1 MIRVSAILALLC
13 VLCPSALS
21 APPRNVLVLIA
32 DDLGNEVGCYG
43 NPDARTP
50 NIDRLASEG
59 VRFSHG
65 FAAVSSCSPSR
76 STIYTGQFV
85 HTNGQY
91 GLAHA
96 AHHGRTHEGIQS
108 IPSYLNEAGYRTG
121 ILGKLHV
128 EPPSV
133 YPFTDNLEH
142 AGRDVSDY
150 AARARKFFA
159 ECKDKPFFL
168 AVGYIDPHRGGRG
181 FDNHEDHPGV
191 VPAVFDPAKLTVPGF
206 LPDLPEVRADLADYH
221 QSVNRLD
228 QGIGMILKA
237 LEETGQAERTLV
249 IFLSDNGLPFPGGK
263 TDLYEPGIRLPLVVR
278 SPAGAKKGMTNAA
291 MVSWVDV
298 LPTVLDWA
306 GVKTPKGLPGR
317 SFLPVLDQENPA
329 GWDEIH
335 ASHIYHEITM
345 VYPMRAVRTR
355 THKLIRNLAHELP
368 VPVASDLTQGASW
381 RAIWKR
387 RLTELGPR
395 TMDAYV
401 HRPLEE
407 LYDLEKDPLET
418 KNLAADPAAAAVLA
432 DLRKRMETWREE
444 TKDPWLDKERLDA
457 EARR

>member
-1 MIRVSAILALLC
+1 
-13 VLCPSALS
+13 
-21 APPRNVLVLIA
+21 
-32 DDLGNEVGCYG
+32 
-43 NPDARTP
+43 
-50 NIDRLASEG
+50 
-59 VRFSHG
+59 
-65 FAAVSSCSPSR
+65 
-76 STIYTGQFV
+76 
-85 HTNGQY
+85 
-91 GLAHA
+91 
-96 AHHGRTHEGIQS
+96 
-108 IPSYLNEAGYRTG
+108 
-121 ILGKLHV
+121 
-128 EPPSV
+128 
-133 YPFTDNLEH
+133 
-142 AGRDVSDY
+142 
-150 AARARKFFA
+150 
-159 ECKDKPFFL
+159 
-168 AVGYIDPHRGGRG
+168 
-181 FDNHEDHPGV
+181 
-191 VPAVFDPAKLTVPGF
+191 
-206 LPDLPEVRADLADYH
+206 
-221 QSVNRLD
+221 
-228 QGIGMILKA
+228 MILKA

-418 KNLAADPAAAAVLA
+418 KNLIADPAAAAVLA
-432 DLRKRMETWREE
+432 DLRKRMESWREE

>member
-1 MIRVSAILALLC
+1 MTRSLAILALLG

-43 NPDARTP
+43 NPDAKTP

-168 AVGYIDPHRGGRG
+168 AVGYIDP
-181 FDNHEDHPGV
+181 
-191 VPAVFDPAKLTVPGF
+191 T
-206 LPDLPEVRADLADYH
+206 
-221 QSVNRLD
+221 
-228 QGIGMILKA
+228 
-237 LEETGQAERTLV
+237 
-249 IFLSDNGLPFPGGK
+249 
-263 TDLYEPGIRLPLVVR
+263 
-278 SPAGAKKGMTNAA
+278 AGAG
-291 MVSWVDV
+291 
-298 LPTVLDWA
+298 
-306 GVKTPKGLPGR
+306 
-317 SFLPVLDQENPA
+317 
-329 GWDEIH
+329 
-335 ASHIYHEITM
+335 ASTT
-345 VYPMRAVRTR
+345 TR
-355 THKLIRNLAHELP
+355 TIPASSPPSSIRR
-368 VPVASDLTQGASW
+368 S
-381 RAIWKR
+381 
-387 RLTELGPR
+387 
-395 TMDAYV
+395 
-401 HRPLEE
+401 
-407 LYDLEKDPLET
+407 
-418 KNLAADPAAAAVLA
+418 
-432 DLRKRMETWREE
+432 
-444 TKDPWLDKERLDA
+444 
-457 EARR
+457 